1 MRRRIGSAS
10 CLALFFVCASLLAE
24 EIPTGKK
31 ITNFSPDKKFAVRIG
46 YDPSLL
52 PESGD
57 EIHAEATRKLEVIAM
72 PGEEVVLDFSEE
84 EGGLKGKVI
93 WSQDSKWFAYALS
106 LGQRVTETRVCHR
119 SGDRFEKL
127 KTEYLGVDPGGDVR
141 NEYVTPLRWV
151 KPGTL
156 TLEQFSIF
164 RGGAGD
170 ARILLRSDSMSTEN
184 FTSSAR
190 GKSKRETNKINGSRM
205 KSSSTT
211 DLHASL

>member
-1 MRRRIGSAS
+1 MRRRIAM
-10 CLALFFVCASLLAE
+10 ALLFACASVLAE
-24 EIPTGKK
+24 EIPTAEK
-31 ITNFSPDKKFAVRIG
+31 ITNFSPDKKFAVRIA

-57 EIHAEATRKLEVIAM
+57 EIPPEATRKLELIAM
-72 PGEEVVLDFSEE
+72 PGEEVALDFSDN
-84 EGGLKGKVI
+84 EGGLQGKVV

-119 SGDRFEKL
+119 SGNRFEKL

-156 TLEQFSIF
+156 ALEQFSIF

-170 ARILLRSDSMSTEN
+170 AKIQ
-184 FTSSAR
+184 FTVR
-190 GKSKRETNKINGSRM
+190 FDEHGKFHVLSKRKIQGRNE
-205 KSSSTT
+205 
-211 DLHASL
+211 

>member
-10 CLALFFVCASLLAE
+10 SLALFFACVSVLAE
-24 EIPTGKK
+24 EIPTAEK
-31 ITNFSPDKKFAVRIG
+31 ITDFSPDKKFAVRIA

-57 EIHAEATRKLEVIAM
+57 EIPAEATRKLEVIAM
-72 PGEEVVLDFSEE
+72 PDKDVVLDFSDN

-119 SGDRFEKL
+119 SGDWFEKL
-127 KTEYLGVDPGGDVR
+127 KIEYLGVDPGGDVR

-156 TLEQFSIF
+156 VLEQFSIF

-170 ARILLRSDSMSTEN
+170 ARIQ
-184 FTSSAR
+184 FTVR
-190 GKSKRETNKINGSRM
+190 FDEHGKFHVTNKKKIKEGNE
-205 KSSSTT
+205 
-211 DLHASL
+211 

>member
-1 MRRRIGSAS
+1 MRRRIAM
-10 CLALFFVCASLLAE
+10 ALLFACASVLAE
-24 EIPTGKK
+24 EIPTAEK
-31 ITNFSPDKKFAVRIG
+31 ITSFSPDKKFAVRIA

-57 EIHAEATRKLEVIAM
+57 EIPPEATRKLELIAM
-72 PGEEVVLDFSEE
+72 PGEEVALDFSDN
-84 EGGLKGKVI
+84 EGGLQGKVV

-119 SGDRFEKL
+119 SGNRFEKL

-156 TLEQFSIF
+156 VLEQFSIF

-170 ARILLRSDSMSTEN
+170 AKIQ
-184 FTSSAR
+184 FTVGLDEH
-190 GKSKRETNKINGSRM
+190 GKFHVLSKRKIQGRNE
-205 KSSSTT
+205 
-211 DLHASL
+211 

>member
-24 EIPTGKK
+24 EIPTAAK

-52 PESGD
+52 PEGGD
-57 EIHAEATRKLEVIAM
+57 EIPPDATRKLELIAM
-72 PGEEVVLDFSEE
+72 PGEGVVLDFSEE

-127 KTEYLGVDPGGDVR
+127 KTEYLGVDPEGDVR

-151 KPGTL
+151 KPETL

-170 ARILLRSDSMSTEN
+170 ARIQ
-184 FTSSAR
+184 FTVR
-190 GKSKRETNKINGSRM
+190 FDEHGKFHVISKKKIKEGNE
-205 KSSSTT
+205 
-211 DLHASL
+211 

>member
-1 MRRRIGSAS
+1 MRRRIGSALI
-10 CLALFFVCASLLAE
+10 LALLVVCASALAE
-24 EIPTGKK
+24 EIPSAEK
-31 ITNFSPDKKFAVRIG
+31 ITNFSPDKKFAVRIA

-52 PESGD
+52 PENGE
-57 EIHAEATRKLEVIAM
+57 EIPPDATRKLELIAM
-72 PGEEVVLDFSEE
+72 PSEEVVLDFSEE

-119 SGDRFEKL
+119 SGDGFEKL
-127 KTEYLGVDPGGDVR
+127 KTEYLGVDDGGDVR

-156 TLEQFSIF
+156 ALEQFSIF

-170 ARILLRSDSMSTEN
+170 AKIQ
-184 FTSSAR
+184 FTVR
-190 GKSKRETNKINGSRM
+190 FDEHGKFHVISKKKIREK
-205 KSSSTT
+205 
-211 DLHASL
+211 D

>member
-10 CLALFFVCASLLAE
+10 SLAIFFACASVLAE
-24 EIPTGKK
+24 EIPTAEK
-31 ITNFSPDKKFAVRIG
+31 ITDFSPDKKFAVRIV

-57 EIHAEATRKLEVIAM
+57 EIPSEATRKLEVIAM
-72 PGEEVVLDFSEE
+72 PGNDVVLDFSDN

-156 TLEQFSIF
+156 VLEQFSIF
-164 RGGAGD
+164 RGAAGD
-170 ARILLRSDSMSTEN
+170 AKMQ
-184 FTSSAR
+184 FTVR
-190 GKSKRETNKINGSRM
+190 FDEHGKFHVTSKKKVKEGNE
-205 KSSSTT
+205 
-211 DLHASL
+211 

>member
-57 EIHAEATRKLEVIAM
+57 EIPAEATRKLEVIAM
-72 PGEEVVLDFSEE
+72 PDKDVVLDFSDN

-156 TLEQFSIF
+156 VLEQFSIF

-170 ARILLRSDSMSTEN
+170 AKMQ
-184 FTSSAR
+184 FTVR
-190 GKSKRETNKINGSRM
+190 FDEHGKFHVTSKKKIKEGE
-205 KSSSTT
+205 
-211 DLHASL
+211 

>member
-1 MRRRIGSAS
+1 MRRHVGNA
-10 CLALFFVCASLLAE
+10 LAIVLFVACASAHAE
-24 EIPTGKK
+24 DIPTAKN
-31 ITNFSPDKKFAVRIG
+31 IRDFSPDKKFAVRIA

-57 EIHAEATRKLEVIAM
+57 EIPSQAIQKLEVIAM
-72 PGEEVVLDFSEE
+72 PDEEVVLDFSDE
-84 EGGLKGKVI
+84 EGGLQGKVI
-93 WSQDSKWFAYALS
+93 WSEDSKWFAYALS

-127 KTEYLGVDPGGDVR
+127 KTEYLGVDPSGDVR

-156 TLEQFSIF
+156 LLEQLSIF

-170 ARILLRSDSMSTEN
+170 AKIE
-184 FTSSAR
+184 FTVRFEEHGKFKVVSKKKIR
-190 GKSKRETNKINGSRM
+190 GRNG
-205 KSSSTT
+205 
-211 DLHASL
+211 

>member
-1 MRRRIGSAS
+1 MLFMRRRIDSAS
-10 CLALFFVCASLLAE
+10 CLALFFVCASVLAE
-24 EIPTGKK
+24 EIPTAQK

-52 PESGD
+52 PEGGD
-57 EIHAEATRKLEVIAM
+57 EIPPEATRKLELIAM

-84 EGGLKGKVI
+84 EGGLKGNVI
-93 WSQDSKWFAYALS
+93 WSRDSKWFAYALS

-127 KTEYLGVDPGGDVR
+127 KTEYPGVDPGGDVR
-141 NEYVTPLRWV
+141 NEYVTPLRWM
-151 KPGTL
+151 KLGML

-170 ARILLRSDSMSTEN
+170 ARIQ
-184 FTSSAR
+184 FTVRFDEQGKFYVISS
-190 GKSKRETNKINGSRM
+190 KKIKEGNE
-205 KSSSTT
+205 
-211 DLHASL
+211 

>member
-1 MRRRIGSAS
+1 MRRQISALTVS
-10 CLALFFVCASLLAE
+10 LLLGCAWALAE
-24 EIPTGKK
+24 EIPTAEK

-57 EIHAEATRKLEVIAM
+57 EIPSEATRKLELISM
-72 PGEEVVLDFSEE
+72 PGEEVALDFSEE
-84 EGGLKGKVI
+84 EGGLKGEII

-106 LGQRVTETRVCHR
+106 LGPRVTETRVCHR

-127 KTEYLGVDPGGDVR
+127 KTEYLGVDADGDVR
-141 NEYVTPLRWV
+141 NEYVTPVRWV

-164 RGGAGD
+164 RGGASD
-170 ARILLRSDSMSTEN
+170 AKIQ
-184 FTSSAR
+184 FTVRFDEA
-190 GKSKRETNKINGSRM
+190 GKFRVISRKKIQEKN
-205 KSSSTT
+205 
-211 DLHASL
+211 D

>member
-1 MRRRIGSAS
+1 M
-10 CLALFFVCASLLAE
+10 LAE
-24 EIPTGKK
+24 EIPTAEK

-52 PESGD
+52 PEGGD
-57 EIHAEATRKLEVIAM
+57 EIPPEATRKLELIAT

-141 NEYVTPLRWV
+141 NEYVTPLRWM

-170 ARILLRSDSMSTEN
+170 ARIQ
-184 FTSSAR
+184 FTVR
-190 GKSKRETNKINGSRM
+190 FDEDGKFHVISKKKIKEGNE
-205 KSSSTT
+205 
-211 DLHASL
+211 

>member
-1 MRRRIGSAS
+1 VLLMRRQVGNALAIVLFVASAW
-10 CLALFFVCASLLAE
+10 AHAE
-24 EIPTGKK
+24 EIPTAKN
-31 ITNFSPDKKFAVRIG
+31 IRDFSPDKKFAVRIG

-57 EIHAEATRKLEVIAM
+57 EIPPEATRKLELISM
-72 PGEEVVLDFSEE
+72 PDEEVVLDFSEE
-84 EGGLKGKVI
+84 EGGLKGEII

-127 KTEYLGVDPGGDVR
+127 KTEYLGVDADGDVR
-141 NEYVTPLRWV
+141 NEYVTPVRWV

-170 ARILLRSDSMSTEN
+170 SKIQFTARFDE
-184 FTSSAR
+184 A
-190 GKSKRETNKINGSRM
+190 GKFRVISRKKIQEKN
-205 KSSSTT
+205 
-211 DLHASL
+211 D

>member
-1 MRRRIGSAS
+1 MRRRIAM
-10 CLALFFVCASLLAE
+10 ALLFACASVLAE
-24 EIPTGKK
+24 EIPTAEK
-31 ITNFSPDKKFAVRIG
+31 ITNFSPDKKFAVRIA

-57 EIHAEATRKLEVIAM
+57 EIPPEATRKLELIAM
-72 PGEEVVLDFSEE
+72 PGEEVALDFSDN
-84 EGGLKGKVI
+84 EGGLLGKVV

-119 SGDRFEKL
+119 SGNRFEKL

-156 TLEQFSIF
+156 ALEQFSIF

-170 ARILLRSDSMSTEN
+170 AKIQ
-184 FTSSAR
+184 FTVR
-190 GKSKRETNKINGSRM
+190 FDEHGKFHVFSKRKIQGRNE
-205 KSSSTT
+205 
-211 DLHASL
+211 

>member
-1 MRRRIGSAS
+1 MRRRTGSTS
-10 CLALFFVCASLLAE
+10 SLALFFACASVLAE
-24 EIPTGKK
+24 EIPTAET
-31 ITNFSPDKKFAVRIG
+31 ITDFSPDKKFAVRIA

-57 EIHAEATRKLEVIAM
+57 EIPAEATRKLEVIAM
-72 PGEEVVLDFSEE
+72 PDKDVVLDFSDN

-156 TLEQFSIF
+156 VLEQFSIF

-170 ARILLRSDSMSTEN
+170 AKMQ
-184 FTSSAR
+184 FTVR
-190 GKSKRETNKINGSRM
+190 FDEHGKFHVTSKKKIKEGNKING
-205 KSSSTT
+205 
-211 DLHASL
+211 